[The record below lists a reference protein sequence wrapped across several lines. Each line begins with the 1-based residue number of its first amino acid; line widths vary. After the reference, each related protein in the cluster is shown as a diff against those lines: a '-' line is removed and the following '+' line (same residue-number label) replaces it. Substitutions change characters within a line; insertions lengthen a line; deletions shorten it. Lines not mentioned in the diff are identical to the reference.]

1 MLYGQAAVAIKSLP
15 GRELNFDASGRLHL
29 EPSIYLERQIKM
41 DHRLS
46 PLKKID
52 LKFNYEPGAAGGDAP
67 AKRSVPDS
75 KLLHRNE
82 WYEVLYFV
90 NKFANEKGG
99 GNANVALKA
108 ERLIKMNTVPTDR
121 KSVV

>member
-1 MLYGQAAVAIKSLP
+1 
-15 GRELNFDASGRLHL
+15 
-29 EPSIYLERQIKM
+29 M
-41 DHRLS
+41 DHRLT
-46 PLKKID
+46 PLKKSD
-52 LKFNYEPGAAGGDAP
+52 LKFKYDPGTAGGDDP
-67 AKRSVPDS
+67 AKRGVPDS

-108 ERLIKMNTVPTDR
+108 ERLIKTSTVPANLHSHENISNWLVSNWD
-121 KSVV
+121 KH